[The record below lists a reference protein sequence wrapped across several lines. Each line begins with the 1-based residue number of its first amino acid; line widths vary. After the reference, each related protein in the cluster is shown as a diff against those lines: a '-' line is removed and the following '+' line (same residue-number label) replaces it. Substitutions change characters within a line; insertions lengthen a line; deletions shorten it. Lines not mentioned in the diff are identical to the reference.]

1 MEPRKFAVGNRVRL
15 LLDNYANDSPADMY
29 EVSRILPAQANVW
42 QYRVK
47 RVSDGQERAV
57 SEPQLISA
65 ELLEMTVRPEIEAQ
79 RKHQR
84 IRNARALARSQTVAR
99 RDDKY
104 RR

>member
-15 LLDNYANDSPADMY
+15 LLDNYANDSPADIY

-42 QYRVK
+42 QYRAK

-57 SEPQLISA
+57 SEPQLIGA
-65 ELLEMTVRPEIEAQ
+65 ELPEARPEIEIQ
-79 RKHQR
+79 REQQR
-84 IRNARALARSQTVAR
+84 VRNARALARSQTVAR

>member
-1 MEPRKFAVGNRVRL
+1 
-15 LLDNYANDSPADMY
+15 
-29 EVSRILPAQANVW
+29 
-42 QYRVK
+42 VK

-79 RKHQR
+79 REQQR
-84 IRNARALARSQTVAR
+84 IRKARALARSQTVAR
-99 RDDKY
+99 HDDKY